1 MNLSKNFSLA
11 ELCNSHTAKKL
22 GIDNTPNE
30 IEIENLRYLCLKV
43 LQPLRDNKG
52 QAINI
57 NVGFRNRK
65 LNNAVGGSS
74 TSFHLK
80 GCAVDID
87 NDNTE
92 ISNKEIFDY
101 IRLNLPY
108 TELIWERGTA
118 LNPAWVHVAILRG
131 RENEK
136 ETLITKDGKSYK
148 PYKPL

>member
-1 MNLSKNFSLA
+1 MNLSKNFTLA

-22 GIDNTPNE
+22 GIDNTPSE

-43 LQPLRDNKG
+43 LQPLRDHFGKP
-52 QAINI
+52 INI

-80 GCAVDID
+80 ACAVDID

-92 ISNKEIFDY
+92 LSNKEIFDFIY
-101 IRLNLPY
+101 FNLPY
-108 TELIWERGTA
+108 TELIWEKGTA
-118 LNPAWVHVAILRG
+118 LNPGWVHVAIVRG

-136 ETLITKDGKSYK
+136 ETLITKNGKSYK